1 MRKHGIDA
9 EIYPDAAK
17 IQKQMKYAN
26 QRAIPIVVI
35 AGEQEVAEQKFTV
48 KWMKEG
54 AQETVDANKLVET
67 IMK

>member
-1 MRKHGIDA
+1 
-9 EIYPDAAK
+9 
-17 IQKQMKYAN
+17 MKYAN

-54 AQETVDANKLVET
+54 TQKTVEANKLVET
-67 IMK
+67 II